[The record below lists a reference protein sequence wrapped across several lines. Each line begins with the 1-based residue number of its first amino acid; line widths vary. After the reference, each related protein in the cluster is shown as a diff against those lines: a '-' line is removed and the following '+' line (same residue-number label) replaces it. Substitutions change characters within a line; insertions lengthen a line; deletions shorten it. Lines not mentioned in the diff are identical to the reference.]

1 MTSITL
7 AFDKLSVDL
16 ARELLAPSAPSY
28 DLLRDALEESS
39 ERLGSSELLIIEMLA
54 GVCQAAADV
63 GVNAEALL
71 RLLPVIHSC
80 AVDGKRAADVQADI
94 LALAGALNS
103 DRPELLSF
111 PQAKALTTCVSSLRL
126 PRSSLTMPS
135 ITVPKSC
142 RYVSRHGFLAHH
154 DAYAYALTHGRRSI
168 DVVHVVHT
176 EQPLPVLED
185 QLLDRAQLLVQQG
198 GPSPPDA
205 VPATTA

>member
-111 PQAKALTTCVSSLRL
+111 PQAKALTT
-126 PRSSLTMPS
+126 
-135 ITVPKSC
+135 
-142 RYVSRHGFLAHH
+142 YVSRHGFLAHH